1 MKFKFSFQ
9 KVLDFKEKEKELAEH
24 EFGQIKSRANE
35 LQEQIDGLEQVQ
47 EKAYDQYN
55 DVDRKTV
62 WEMLEFQQGIE
73 YLNHKM
79 KRLEHQSKQV
89 HLEVEQKQQIFIEKN
104 QEAKAWNRWKS
115 KSQLAFQLQ
124 MQQKEQ
130 AALDEMAVI
139 RYSSKM

>member
-1 MKFKFSFQ
+1 MKFQFSFQ
-9 KVLDFKEKEKELAEH
+9 NVLDFKEKEKELAEQ

-35 LQEQIDGLEQVQ
+35 LQEQIDGLGQVKD
-47 EKAYDQYN
+47 EAYNQYN

-73 YLNHKM
+73 YLNQKM

-89 HLEVEQKQQIFIEKN
+89 HLEVEQKQQVLIEKN
-104 QEAKAWNRWKS
+104 QEAKIWNRWKS
-115 KSQLAFQLQ
+115 KSQIAFQLQ

-130 AALDEMAVI
+130 AMLDEMAVI
-139 RYSSKM
+139 RYSSKV